1 MPPATFLNFLIVRRS
16 DGRDLSLDLDF
27 LREALRGLMQ
37 AVMQA
42 VMEAVMEAGV
52 VSKAGSGL
60 GERSPE

>member
-1 MPPATFLNFLIVRRS
+1 MPPGTFLNFLIVRRS

-37 AVMQA
+37 AVM
-42 VMEAVMEAGV
+42 EAVMEAGV

>member
-1 MPPATFLNFLIVRRS
+1 MPPGTFLNFLIVRRS

-37 AVMQA
+37 AVM
-42 VMEAVMEAGV
+42 EAGV